1 VAALPDISTYYTRQI
16 SRVKDDV
23 QITWQT
29 TGEAVT
35 LMAVAGRQ
43 ALVGARLVALR
54 EDLGISQEEAV
65 ALTQGAITLR
75 QWQRW
80 ESGESE
86 PYKRNLAKLSEVF
99 DIPIG
104 EFFGEAGGPTSQLDR
119 IEQMLADLLSRLPAY
134 DDELERADLEADLEE
149 RARQS
154 EERVSQSERT
164 SADSATGKP
173 GQQRP
178 GRQPRRP
185 A

>member
-1 VAALPDISTYYTRQI
+1 VSWTSVSYGVNLRPVPNEELASIVKRARKARGWSAEALSQHTGVSYRTI
-16 SRVKDDV
+16 SR
-23 QITWQT
+23 I
-29 TGEAVT
+29 
-35 LMAVAGRQ
+35 
-43 ALVGARLVALR
+43 
-54 EDLGISQEEAV
+54 
-65 ALTQGAITLR
+65 
-75 QWQRW
+75 
-80 ESGESE
+80 ESGKTQE
-86 PYKRNLAKLSEVF
+86 PKDATITALAKALGLEPELLAPAELAYDAPVT
-99 DIPIG
+99 
-104 EFFGEAGGPTSQLDR
+104 PTQATLVR
-119 IEQMLADLLSRLPAY
+119 IEAKLDDLLSRLPAY